1 MFAAPWFL
9 AGGLITVAGLT
20 VIHLMHRRRYRVVR
34 WAAMDFLLQAVRRS
48 RRMLQLR
55 DLLLLLMRGAFLLL
69 FALGMARPY
78 WPGQAAIDRSGGV
91 HAVVIVDNSLSMGY
105 GELGRSLL
113 ADAKV
118 QAEAFLRGLPAG
130 SRATVLAAAGSPRE
144 WLLGAYPE
152 IDDAAAALREISA
165 VDRTPDLARALEHAA
180 EACRRVPSP
189 ATKRI
194 IIFSDC
200 QRTNW
205 EDEGLRTAAQG
216 LGRAVEVRAV
226 HPAAPSNAWVQA
238 VFLRDRFCIRQDAA
252 VFTAQVGLSGLR
264 PRLGVEVTLLIE
276 GVPAASQVVD
286 LQPNQIREVIFPP
299 VPLPVNPAAESV
311 EWIRA
316 KVVLPPDALAA
327 DDSRSALV
335 PVFSGFPAIFVD
347 QVGQD
352 EAVAGDRL
360 GETYLL
366 RRLLMAGEDEDVDAA
381 DPPLTAVTMDRLTRE
396 LLAGARLVVV
406 AGVRAPGK
414 QAGLLTEYV
423 SHGGNLLIA
432 AGGEF
437 DPAAWNRDTCDAGLH
452 LLPTPLQ
459 PLPFDVRSAN
469 GDLRLA
475 NAGDLADVLQWDAAS
490 LRDECFRIEGM
501 TAEELAA
508 LFRTPFF
515 FRIVEPDSGAP
526 HGEPA
531 SIPESEASREP
542 WLSWRNDNRTP
553 RIVAFTP
560 RTAAIKGAAVAGIVN
575 AGSVTTDGGNGTE
588 VATPP
593 RITARF
599 TNGSPFLMERSLG
612 RGKVLLMTSGLAREW
627 NTLAATPAVVVLDR
641 LCRRLIEETLE
652 RRNLS
657 ANDSITVLIPP
668 AYRGDLCRIVT
679 PDGTSEPVA
688 AGALGTRD
696 WGAEIGSLPK
706 QGEYRLQWFDAAAA
720 PAMAGR
726 APLAPPRAE
735 LPFAV
740 GCPVE
745 ESDLRYLDDAELSS
759 FTNGVMVSA
768 AGEGLDRGQSSGLWR
783 YFILAGALFLFA
795 ESLYL
800 AFPRSEVRP

>member
-9 AGGLITVAGLT
+9 VGGLIAVAGLT
-20 VIHLMHRRRYRVVR
+20 VVHLMHRRRYRVVR
-34 WAAMDFLLQAVRRS
+34 WAAMDFLLQAVRHS

-55 DLLLLLMRGAFLLL
+55 DLLLLLMRGSFLLL

-78 WPGQAAIDRSGGV
+78 WPGQTAFDPSSGV
-91 HAVVIVDNSLSMGY
+91 HAVLIVDNSLSMGY

-113 ADAKV
+113 DDAKE
-118 QAEAFLRGLPAG
+118 QAESFLRGLPAG

-152 IDDAAAALREISA
+152 IDDAVAALRDISP
-165 VDRTPDLARALEHAA
+165 VDRTPNLARALEHAA

-189 ATKRI
+189 ATKSI
-194 IIFSDC
+194 IVFSDC

-216 LGRAVEVRAV
+216 LGRGIEVRAV
-226 HPAAPSNAWVQA
+226 RPAAPSNAWVQA
-238 VFLRDRFCIRQDAA
+238 VSLRDRFCTRQEAA

-264 PRLGVEVTLLIE
+264 PRLGVKVTLLIE

-286 LQPNQIREVIFPP
+286 LQPNQIREVVFPP
-299 VPLPVNPAAESV
+299 VPLPVSPVAESV
-311 EWIRA
+311 EWIWA
-316 KVVLPPDALAA
+316 KVALPPDALAA

-352 EAVAGDRL
+352 EAIAGERL

-366 RRLLMAGEDEDVDAA
+366 RRLLTAGEGEDVAAA
-381 DPPLTAVTMDRLTRE
+381 DPPLTAITVDRLTRE

-406 AGVRAPGK
+406 AGVRAPGR
-414 QAGLLTEYV
+414 QAELLTEYV
-423 SHGGNLLIA
+423 SLGGNLLIA

-437 DPAAWNRDTCDAGLH
+437 DPAAWTRDTWDAGLP
-452 LLPTPLQ
+452 LLPTPLR
-459 PLPFDVRSAN
+459 PLPFDVRWTN
-469 GDLRLA
+469 G
-475 NAGDLADVLQWDAAS
+475 GDLASILQWDAAS

-501 TAEELAA
+501 ASEELSS

-515 FRIVEPDSGAP
+515 FRIVEPDRDALR
-526 HGEPA
+526 GEPA
-531 SIPESEASREP
+531 LIPEAEESRAP
-542 WLSWRNDNRTP
+542 WLSWRDDDRTP
-553 RIVAFTP
+553 QIVTFKP
-560 RTAAIKGAAVAGIVN
+560 RSADEKGTTGAGIVN
-575 AGSVTTDGGNGTE
+575 AGFVAAAGGNETE
-588 VATPP
+588 VALPP

-668 AYRGDLCRIVT
+668 AYRGDFCRIVK

-688 AGALGTRD
+688 AGALGTRQ

-706 QGEYRLQWFDAAAA
+706 QGDYRLQWFDAAAA

-726 APLAPPRAE
+726 APLATPRAE

-745 ESDLRYLDDAELSS
+745 ESDLQYLDDAELPSV
-759 FTNGVMVSA
+759 TNGSIASA
-768 AGEGLDRGQSSGLWR
+768 AGEGLDRAQSSGLWR

-800 AFPRSEVRP
+800 ASPRSEVRP